1 MYNTF
6 LVVRAQLN
14 LNLEMHKKI
23 YLTKFCFLFFFWTK
37 ETMATQQ
44 GGNPPTTLLP
54 PAIAPP
60 CFKFFKFHSK
70 QNQSCNLKKSPL
82 KQSLA
87 HTFNLI

>member
-14 LNLEMHKKI
+14 LNLEIHKKI

-60 CFKFFKFHSK
+60 SPSNSSNSIPSK
-70 QNQSCNLKKSPL
+70 INL
-82 KQSLA
+82 A
-87 HTFNLI
+87 I